1 MKMFLYLIKFGIFPA
16 VTFDIIVIKSF
27 IYTLTLADL
36 DKTQA

>member
-36 DKTQA
+36 DKTRA